1 MRIRSTAL
9 ALIGLF
15 ATVGSLPV
23 HARETGEARI
33 AVAANFTEP
42 VKEIGA
48 LFEKVSGKKLVLSFG
63 ATGQFYAQIS
73 QGAPFDVLLSAHP
86 TTPAKAVDGGF
97 AVKGSAFTYAIGKL
111 VLYSKSLDVM
121 DGEAALRTAAFQK
134 IAVANPDLAPYGAA
148 GIQVMQTLGVYDAL
162 KPKIVQGNTIAQT
175 FQFVDTGNAEVGF
188 VALSQVVFLKAGSR
202 WTVPTSLYAPIRQD
216 AVLLRD
222 GADNDTAKA
231 FLVYLK
237 GPEAGAVIEKY
248 GYGLPQ

>member
-1 MRIRSTAL
+1 
-9 ALIGLF
+9 
-15 ATVGSLPV
+15 
-23 HARETGEARI
+23 
-33 AVAANFTEP
+33 
-42 VKEIGA
+42 
-48 LFEKVSGKKLVLSFG
+48 
-63 ATGQFYAQIS
+63 
-73 QGAPFDVLLSAHP
+73 
-86 TTPAKAVDGGF
+86 
-97 AVKGSAFTYAIGKL
+97 
-111 VLYSKSLDVM
+111 M